1 MLFRSPVEVAAE
13 GITTLVVEGVR
24 ARVEFQDQALHGG
37 RPLPATGAA
46 GEGLRGLRVVPL
58 RFGGAPGLTS
68 VYAYLPDLG
77 REVVHAALEWRQGAA
92 AGRLEDAAFPFEFSV
107 PVNTDDP
114 FEYRVKLRLKDGRTE
129 ESAAAVLPL
138 R

>member
-1 MLFRSPVEVAAE
+1 MLFRS
-13 GITTLVVEGVR
+13 
-24 ARVEFQDQALHGG
+24 
-37 RPLPATGAA
+37 
-46 GEGLRGLRVVPL
+46 VPL

-77 REVVHAALEWRQGAA
+77 REVAHAALEWRQGAA